1 MLVAVLCPLKE
12 TCLYVFPPLYFPL
25 VRNQLS
31 CNGKSYLFLI
41 ENLDSDGNFWGKEN
55 VSQDMEVVV

>member
-1 MLVAVLCPLKE
+1 MLVAVICPLKE

-41 ENLDSDGNFWGKEN
+41 ENLDSDGNF
-55 VSQDMEVVV
+55 